1 MPNRHTTLHQTI
13 YNAVHSML
21 TIIMNLVCGF
31 ILLSVRF
38 AEVENADDMSCMSS
52 MDQYLTSYASTE
64 KPRPSSQMR
73 LMWSVPIPVTW
84 TLPTFSGT
92 ATVQEKEASNTV

>member
-1 MPNRHTTLHQTI
+1 MLNRQTTSQQTI
-13 YNAVHSML
+13 YNVVHSML

-64 KPRPSSQMR
+64 KPSSQMR
-73 LMWSVPIPVTW
+73 LMRSVPIPVTR

-92 ATVQEKEASNTV
+92 GTVQEKEVSSAV